1 MAAIG
6 WIATGLTEANTYFST
21 RAGAITLWSGLT
33 DAQKTAALTTA
44 YNEIMHSKEVAIPA
58 SPTATQT
65 ATLVYAQEEYSLFF
79 VVGDEGA
86 IRREAAQAQNIKSA
100 GVVKETYLDPEKRTK
115 LPVRIL
121 DILDSFKTQKPF
133 YSVELYRDEDINEAW
148 DTHFEE

>member
-44 YNEIMHSKEVAIPA
+44 YNKIRFSKQVSIPA
-58 SPTATQT
+58 SPTATQLV
-65 ATLVYAQEEYSLFF
+65 TLVYAQEEYALHF
-79 VVGDEGA
+79 VVLDEGG
-86 IRREAAQAQNIKSA
+86 IRREAVQGQNVKSA
-100 GVVKETYLDPEKRTK
+100 GVVKESYGDRQGG
-115 LPVRIL
+115 LPDNILEIL
-121 DILDSFKTQKPF
+121 DDFTSQKPF
-133 YSVELYRDEDINEAW
+133 YSVEIYRDEDINEAW